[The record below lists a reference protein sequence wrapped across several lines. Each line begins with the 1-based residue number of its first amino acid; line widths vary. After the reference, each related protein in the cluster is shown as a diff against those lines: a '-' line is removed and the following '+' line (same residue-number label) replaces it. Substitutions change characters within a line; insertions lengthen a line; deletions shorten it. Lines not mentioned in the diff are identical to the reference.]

1 MIEKACGCGC
11 CGAAAAPAGAVPAA
25 EEGMSVYLLGGLDCA
40 DCAAKLEKRIA
51 SLAGVRQAKVNFAT
65 AKLAVAHTLSDAAI
79 IKAVEGAGYR
89 ARRAG
94 APEEAPPGWRRDSRT
109 LATLASGLLLAAAAG
124 SDLLGAAP
132 AWTASVY
139 ALAALTGGGHAARSG
154 LSGLKSLSL
163 DMNFLMTVA
172 VIGAAAIGEW
182 SEGAT
187 VAFLFSLGNTLQT
200 YTLDKTR
207 RAVRALMELAPSEA
221 TVLAGGIEERRPVA
235 AIVPGSVILVRPG
248 ERVALDGIVRDG
260 HSAVDEAA
268 LTGESLPVEKTA
280 GDKVY
285 AGTVNQ
291 HGVLA
296 IEVAKPAADSTLA
309 KIMHL
314 VEEAQAQRAPS
325 QQFVD
330 KFARYYTPAVLTAAA
345 AIMLLPWLAFAQP
358 FAPWF
363 YKGLV
368 LLVISC
374 PCALVIST
382 PVSVVAA
389 IGNASKRGVLIK
401 GGAYLEKLG
410 SLRAVAFDKTG
421 TFTHGRPRVTDVI
434 PLDGLAAADLLAL
447 AAAVEKWS
455 EHPVARAI
463 VAAAAGRELKPAAAF
478 RALVGR
484 GAQAEVDGAVVYVGN
499 ARLFVD
505 LGHSLAQH
513 EAVLAGLEAAG
524 KTAMLVG
531 TAETILGV
539 VAVADTLRADSAA
552 AVAALRRAG
561 IGHVAMLT
569 GDNRRA
575 ADAVA
580 ASIKLDGAYSELM
593 PADKVRVV
601 RDLAGRYG
609 GVAMVGDGVNDAP
622 ALASADVG
630 VAMGAAGSDAALE
643 TADIALMADD
653 LGKLAYVIRL
663 SRKTVAVIKENI
675 AFAVAVKAVFI
686 ALTFAGLA
694 NLWLAVFADTG
705 AALLV
710 TLNGMRLMRELG

>member
-11 CGAAAAPAGAVPAA
+11 CGAAAATAGAAPA

-51 SLAGVRQAKVNFAT
+51 ALAGVRQATVNFAT
-65 AKLAVAHTLSDAAI
+65 AKMAVAHTLSDAAI
-79 IKAVEGAGYR
+79 IKTVERAGYR
-89 ARRAG
+89 ARRAD
-94 APEEAPPGWRRDSRT
+94 APTDHASGWRRDPRT
-109 LATLASGLLLAAAAG
+109 LATLASGLLLAAAVG
-124 SDLLGAAP
+124 LDILGAA
-132 AWTASVY
+132 AGWTAAAY
-139 ALAALTGGGHAARSG
+139 ALAALAGGWHAARTG
-154 LSGLKSLSL
+154 LSGLRSLTF

-182 SEGAT
+182 SEGAM

-221 TVLAGGIEERRPVA
+221 TVLDGDAEERRAVA
-235 AIVPGSVILVRPG
+235 AISPGSVIVVRPG
-248 ERVALDGIVRDG
+248 ERIALDGVVSDG

-268 LTGESLPVEKTA
+268 LTGESLPVEKKA
-280 GDKVY
+280 GDAVY
-285 AGTVNQ
+285 AGTLNQ
-291 HGVLA
+291 YGVLA
-296 IEVAKPAADSTLA
+296 IEVTKAAADSTLA

-314 VEEAQAQRAPS
+314 VEEAQSQRAPS

-345 AIMLLPWLAFAQP
+345 AVMVLPWLAFGQP

-389 IGNASKRGVLIK
+389 IGNASRRGVLIK

-410 SLRAVAFDKTG
+410 TLRAVTFDKTG
-421 TFTHGRPRVTDVI
+421 TLTHGRPRVTDAI
-434 PLDGLAAADLLAL
+434 PLGGLTCEQLLAL

-455 EHPVARAI
+455 EHPVAQAI
-463 VAAAAGRELKPAAAF
+463 VTAAAGLELKPAAAF
-478 RALVGR
+478 RALVGQ
-484 GAQAEVDGAVVYVGN
+484 GAQAEVEGTVVYVGN
-499 ARLFVD
+499 ARLFTG
-505 LGHSLAQH
+505 LGHDLARH
-513 EAVLAGLEAAG
+513 EAVLAGLEEAG

-531 TAETILGV
+531 TAEIIYGV
-539 VAVADTLRADSAA
+539 VAVADTLRDDSADA
-552 AVAALRRAG
+552 IAALRRAG
-561 IGHVAMLT
+561 VAHVAMLT
-569 GDNRRA
+569 GDNRRSA
-575 ADAVA
+575 EAVA
-580 ASIKLDGAYSELM
+580 ACLKLDGVHSELM

-601 RDLAGRYG
+601 KDLADRYG

-622 ALASADVG
+622 ALAAADIG
-630 VAMGAAGSDAALE
+630 VAMGVVGSDAALE

-675 AFAVAVKAVFI
+675 IFAIAVKAVFVV
-686 ALTFAGLA
+686 LTFAGLT

-705 AALLV
+705 ASLLV
-710 TLNGMRLMRELG
+710 TLNGMRLMRKLA

>member
-1 MIEKACGCGC
+1 MIERACGCGG
-11 CGAAAAPAGAVPAA
+11 CGAAVEAAGAVPV

-51 SLAGVRQAKVNFAT
+51 ALAGVRQATVNFAT
-65 AKLAVAHTLSDAAI
+65 AKLAVAHTLSDQAI
-79 IKAVEGAGYR
+79 IKAVERAGYS
-89 ARRAG
+89 ARRAD
-94 APEEAPPGWRRDSRT
+94 APAEPAPNWRREPRT
-109 LATLASGLLLAAAAG
+109 LATLASGLLLAVAAG
-124 SDLLGAAP
+124 LDLLDAAT
-132 AWTASVY
+132 AWTAPVY
-139 ALAALTGGGHAARSG
+139 TLAALAGGWHAARSG
-154 LSGLKSLSL
+154 LSGLKSLTL

-172 VIGAAAIGEW
+172 VIGAAALGEW

-200 YTLDKTR
+200 YTLAKTR

-221 TVLAGGIEERRPVA
+221 TVLAGGAEERLAVT
-235 AIVPGSVILVRPG
+235 AIAPGSVIVVRPG
-248 ERVALDGIVRDG
+248 EKVALDGVVRNG

-280 GDKVY
+280 GDTVY

-291 HGVLA
+291 YGVL
-296 IEVAKPAADSTLA
+296 EVEVVKPAADSTLA

-345 AIMLLPWLAFAQP
+345 AVMVMPWLAFGQP

-382 PVSVVAA
+382 PVSIVAA

-410 SLRAVAFDKTG
+410 ALRAVAFDKTG
-421 TFTHGRPRVTDVI
+421 TLTRGRPQVTDVI
-434 PLDGLAAADLLAL
+434 PLGGLAADQLLAL

-455 EHPVARAI
+455 EHPIARAI
-463 VAAAAGRELKPAAAF
+463 AAAAAGLELKPASAF

-484 GAQAEVDGAVVYVGN
+484 GAQAEVNGAVVYVGN
-499 ARLFVD
+499 ARLFAE
-505 LGHSLAQH
+505 LGHGIARQ
-513 EAVLAGLEAAG
+513 EAVLASLEAAG

-531 TAETILGV
+531 TAEALYGV
-539 VAVADTLRADSAA
+539 IAVADTLRDDSAA

-561 IGHVAMLT
+561 VGHVAMLT

-575 ADAVA
+575 AAAVA
-580 ASIKLDGAYSELM
+580 ARLKLDGVYSELM
-593 PADKVRVV
+593 PADKVRAVK
-601 RDLAGRYG
+601 DLAGRYG
-609 GVAMVGDGVNDAP
+609 GVVMVGDGVNDAP
-622 ALASADVG
+622 ALAAADVG
-630 VAMGAAGSDAALE
+630 VAMGVAGSDAALE

-663 SRKTVAVIKENI
+663 SRKTLTIIKENI
-675 AFAVAVKAVFI
+675 VFAVAVKAVFVV
-686 ALTFAGLA
+686 LTFAGFA

-705 AALLV
+705 ASLLV
-710 TLNGMRLMRELG
+710 TLNGMRLMRKLA